1 MAKDDNMLCI
11 NYTIKTGTVR
21 EQMRNLLKR
30 LLFSSRQAFLLSK
43 TACKAAWDPGVPIM
57 ETRVRER
64 CRPGCGR
71 GADPGLREA
80 VPGMQRSLSAIP
92 GALLC
97 PVFASYPAKRG
108 IFMTKTPPFCQWLF
122 CLCKHKQCIII
133 HINKHSSKKHDG
145 RMEPSGTITLNFLFS
160 QPYILS
166 LIHISEPTRPY

>member
-1 MAKDDNMLCI
+1 MLCI
-11 NYTIKTGTVR
+11 NYDKNRDRSGTGAKPVKTASFFIKTGFSFVK
-21 EQMRNLLKR
+21 NGLDNR
-30 LLFSSRQAFLLSK
+30 LR
-43 TACKAAWDPGVPIM
+43 PGC
-57 ETRVRER
+57 THHRDD
-64 CRPGCGR
+64 GCGR

-108 IFMTKTPPFCQWLF
+108 IFNTKTPPFCQWLF

-160 QPYILS
+160 QPYI
-166 LIHISEPTRPY
+166 